1 MIFIEFRFLFF
12 FLTVF
17 GIYWILRKHNH
28 RKFWLLACSYL
39 FYGAWDWRFLSLMLV
54 STEEI
59 TVENLDHLGIVAGLI
74 DEIGIMELINQKL
87 GVDNREKITTGQVIK
102 ALILNGLGMV
112 SRPLY
117 LFSQFFED
125 KAIEKL
131 NRTGINSEYL
141 NDDKIGLLMDD
152 IYKLGLTNL
161 FIEIG
166 LLVIKKFKIDTS
178 YAHLDST
185 SFHLHGEYNN
195 IEIAENDQER
205 PILITKGYSRDHRP
219 DLKQYVLDLIVKGF
233 EKRDHINDHTKDIV
247 ILNKYETFF
256 CLKYFYSQ
264 KHLSQFSQRND
275 YIM

>member
-1 MIFIEFRFLFF
+1 M
-12 FLTVF
+12 
-17 GIYWILRKHNH
+17 
-28 RKFWLLACSYL
+28 
-39 FYGAWDWRFLSLMLV
+39 SLI
-54 STEEI
+54 EEI

-74 DEIGIMELINQKL
+74 DEIEIVELINQKL
-87 GVDNREKITTGQVIK
+87 GVDNREKIATGQVIK

-141 NDDKIGLLMDD
+141 NDDKIGRVMDD

-166 LLVIKKFKIDTS
+166 LLVMKKFKIDTKF
-178 YAHLDST
+178 AHLDST
-185 SFHLHGEYNN
+185 SFHLNGEYNN
-195 IEIAENDQER
+195 IEISENDQER

-219 DLKQYVLDLIVKGF
+219 DLKQCVLYLIF
-233 EKRDHINDHTKDIV
+233 
-247 ILNKYETFF
+247 L
-256 CLKYFYSQ
+256 
-264 KHLSQFSQRND
+264 
-275 YIM
+275 